1 MSMDDSKIEGLKKK
15 LFSNSGQEQ
24 PASPRAKLQRHS
36 VMVNTDWKDEDDGSG
51 LGGGIT
57 KGQDSVTFNT
67 DNSGEKTYGGT
78 HVSRGPNMRSP
89 KDRSSIFKKILGA
102 VSALF
107 VLALAFAGYTFYT
120 GSNFVSNNNVDI
132 NLVGPVTNPAGE
144 DLSLDVD
151 ITNRNS
157 TDLILADLVITYPDG
172 TRNADD
178 RVTPLTQDRIA
189 IGTLAKGQ
197 TVRETVRSVL
207 FGEENTKKNIKVS
220 FEYRIDGSSNIFVK
234 DKQYPIFIGSSPI
247 SVNVDSANEVIP
259 DQENEFKITI
269 RSNSP
274 SIIKGL
280 VFKAEYPFG
289 FEFVSAVPA
298 TTGDNTTWVL
308 GDIQPGEERTIVL
321 RGRILGGELQQ
332 RVFKFYTGTEDPA
345 DKMAIGTIFVTNS
358 TEITLKKPFLSADIA
373 LDGKKDPVYVAKAGD
388 QIAGEITWQNNL
400 DVPINDAVIQARITG
415 PMLDKASIQ
424 GDQGFYR
431 SVDNTIV
438 WDNSTIK
445 ELSEISAGAI
455 GRLQFSFAALK
466 PSTEN
471 NSTFRSQ
478 SLKVELSIH
487 AKRLNEDKVPE
498 EVVSNVT
505 RTIKIGSDL
514 DLTTRLVRNVGPFV
528 NTGPLPPMPEQP
540 STYTVLVSLKNS
552 YNTVKDVVYT
562 ATLPQ
567 YVSWVGQTYPSNS
580 PVTYNAD
587 KRTITWQVGDMQPGI
602 GYSQSSKDFAFQVS
616 FLPSIGQVG
625 ATPPIVLSQQLSGKD
640 NFTGSIT
647 QSVDAP
653 LDTKIDTDPKFKY
666 GDDKVGGADSNQ

>member
-1 MSMDDSKIEGLKKK
+1 MSIDDSKIEGLKKK
-15 LFSNSGQEQ
+15 LFSNSGEEQ
-24 PASPRAKLQRHS
+24 PAMRRARLQRHS
-36 VMVNTDWKDEDDGSG
+36 VIVDNDWKDEGDDSG
-51 LGGGIT
+51 LAGGIN
-57 KGQDSVTFNT
+57 KSQDSVTFKSAT
-67 DNSGEKTYGGT
+67 SVYGG
-78 HVSRGPNMRSP
+78 VKALDVRSP
-89 KDRSSIFKKILGA
+89 KDRGRLFKRVLGA
-102 VSALF
+102 VSSLF

-120 GSNFVSNNNVDI
+120 GSNFVSNNNIDI

-144 DLSLDVD
+144 ELSLDVD

-157 TDLILADLVITYPDG
+157 TDLVLADLVITYPEG
-172 TRNADD
+172 TRNAED
-178 RVTPLTQDRIA
+178 RVTSMTQDRIA

-197 TVRETVRSVL
+197 SVRQTVKSVL
-207 FGEENTKKNIKVS
+207 FGEENTRKNIKVS
-220 FEYRIDGSSNIFVK
+220 LEYRIDGSNNIFVK

-247 SVNVDSANEVIP
+247 SVNVDSSNEVVP
-259 DQENEFKITI
+259 DQENEFRITI
-269 RSNSP
+269 RSNSS

-289 FEFVSAVPA
+289 FDFVSAVPA
-298 TTGDNTTWVL
+298 TAGDNATWVL
-308 GDIQPGEERTIVL
+308 GDIQPGEERSIVL
-321 RGRILGGELQQ
+321 RGRILGGEMQQ
-332 RVFKFYTGTEDPA
+332 RVFRFYTGTEDA
-345 DKMAIGTIFVTNS
+345 TDKLAIGTIFVTNA

-373 LDGKKDPVYVAKAGD
+373 LDGKKDPVYVARAGD

-415 PMLDKASIQ
+415 PMLDKTSIQ

-431 SVDNTIV
+431 SVDNTVV
-438 WDNSTIK
+438 WDNSTMK
-445 ELSEISAGAI
+445 ELSEISAGDI
-455 GRLQFSFAALK
+455 GRLQFSFAAQK

-478 SLKVELSIH
+478 SLKVELSIR

-505 RTIKIGSDL
+505 RTVKIASDL
-514 DLTTRLVRNVGPFV
+514 DLTTRLVRNIGPFV

-540 STYTVLVSLKNS
+540 STYTVLISLKNS

-567 YVSWVGQTYPSNS
+567 YVSWVGQVYPSNS

-602 GYSQSSKDFAFQVS
+602 GFSQSSKDFAFQVS

-625 ATPPIVLSQQLSGKD
+625 STPPIVLSQQLVGKD

-647 QSVDAP
+647 QTTDAP
-653 LDTKIDTDPKFKY
+653 LDIKIETDPKFKY
-666 GDDKVGGADSNQ
+666 GDDKVGGADN